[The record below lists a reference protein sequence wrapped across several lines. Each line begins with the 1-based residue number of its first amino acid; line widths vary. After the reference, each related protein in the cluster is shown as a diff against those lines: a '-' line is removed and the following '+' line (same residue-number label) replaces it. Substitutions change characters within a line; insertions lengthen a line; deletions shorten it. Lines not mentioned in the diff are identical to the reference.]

1 MHELSIAQNIIEIV
15 EDNIK
20 TVENPK
26 VNFVFLK
33 VGKLSN
39 VLVDSLTFGFD
50 TLIQGTNL
58 EGAKLLV
65 EEIPIKLNCK
75 NCEKEFE
82 TNKFAFQCIYCG
94 NTNLEMLTGNELTVS
109 EIDVE

>member
-15 EDNIK
+15 EENIK
-20 TVENPK
+20 TIENPK
-26 VNFVFLK
+26 VNSVFLK

-39 VLVDSLTFGFD
+39 VLIDSLIFGFD

-65 EEIPIKLNCK
+65 EEIPVKLNCK
-75 NCEKEFE
+75 SCNKEFE
-82 TNKFAFQCIYCG
+82 TNKFAFRCVYCN

-109 EIDVE
+109 EIDLE